1 MTARELK
8 QCEHFSSPAF
18 KAVYITQFLFPADFK
33 KASQNT
39 LLSTD
44 TICITQLGL
53 EYDLKL
59 VFFSHFN
66 FLSLLSVFVFNIKHL
81 LDDSLVIGSTLRI
94 EWGKMSLE
102 ALIVVAC
109 LCHHFTGHC

>member
-1 MTARELK
+1 MGKQMTARELK
-8 QCEHFSSPAF
+8 QCEHFSSPAI

-53 EYDLKL
+53 EYDFKL
-59 VFFSHFN
+59 VFF
-66 FLSLLSVFVFNIKHL
+66 LSLQFPLIALSFCF
-81 LDDSLVIGSTLRI
+81 
-94 EWGKMSLE
+94 
-102 ALIVVAC
+102 
-109 LCHHFTGHC
+109 

>member
-1 MTARELK
+1 MGKQMAARELK
-8 QCEHFSSPAF
+8 QCEHFSSPAI
-18 KAVYITQFLFPADFK
+18 KAVYITQFLFPVDFK

-53 EYDLKL
+53 EYCFVG

-66 FLSLLSVFVFNIKHL
+66 FLSLLSVFVFNIKDL
-81 LDDSLVIGSTLRI
+81 LDDSLVIGSTL
-94 EWGKMSLE
+94 
-102 ALIVVAC
+102 
-109 LCHHFTGHC
+109 